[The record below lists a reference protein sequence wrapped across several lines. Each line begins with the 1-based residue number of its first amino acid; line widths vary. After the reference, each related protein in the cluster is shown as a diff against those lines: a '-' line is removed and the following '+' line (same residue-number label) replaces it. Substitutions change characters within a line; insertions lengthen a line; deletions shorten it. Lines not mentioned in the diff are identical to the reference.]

1 MTDNELDNFII
12 CKKCHTLHRKIK
24 LHKGTKAL
32 CKQCGSVIYR
42 DHHNLIDN
50 TLALSWV
57 LLISFIIGFSF
68 SIMSININ
76 GISQNLDLPSL
87 IMVIFDNEYYIV
99 GIMLTFLIFIFP
111 LSIIIALII
120 LLTLMKLKRSK
131 HLVKQLLIFIAKIH
145 HWSMIDIFFISLLV
159 AMVKLFDYAQLE
171 LGIAFGAFVLIMLL
185 DIFILKRI
193 SFADIWDEYDKVYGD
208 KNDR

>member
-1 MTDNELDNFII
+1 MKSNELDNFLI

-32 CKQCGSVIYR
+32 CKQCGNVIYR
-42 DHHNLIDN
+42 EHKNLIDN

-68 SIMSININ
+68 SIISININ
-76 GISQNLDLPSL
+76 GISQNLDLLSL
-87 IMVIFDNEYYIV
+87 IMVIMDNEYYLV
-99 GIMLTFLIFIFP
+99 GIMLSFLIFIFP
-111 LSIIIALII
+111 LTIIISMII
-120 LLTLMKLKRSK
+120 LLTLMKLKKSQYT
-131 HLVKQLLIFIAKIH
+131 VKRLLIFIAKIVP
-145 HWSMIDIFFISLLV
+145 WSMIDIFFISLLV

-171 LGIAFGAFVLIMLL
+171 LGISFGAFVLIMLL

-193 SFADIWDEYDKVYGD
+193 SFTDLWDEYDSIYGAN
-208 KNDR
+208 NDR